1 MQAYINNPMLSA
13 KVEKQ
18 QEECVFCLDGIPP
31 PLIKNSSCACQYNY
45 HPTCQ
50 KSYEARLIAEGK
62 QPLCVMCRQPL
73 PTDCEIALMTAH
85 CQTTPI
91 QVSIAVDS
99 LVYGPSRC
107 CHYISI
113 VICTV
118 ITTVVLLI
126 LYRLFF

>member
-1 MQAYINNPMLSA
+1 MQAYINNPMIAS
-13 KVEKQ
+13 KPH
-18 QEECVFCLDGIPP
+18 EECVFCLDGTPP
-31 PLIKNSSCACQYNY
+31 PLKKNDKCKCQFSY

-50 KSYEARLIAEGK
+50 QSYEARLMAEGK

-73 PTDCEIALMTAH
+73 QTDCEIVLMAAH
-85 CQTTPI
+85 CQTDQLPA
-91 QVSIAVDS
+91 AVDN

-107 CHYISI
+107 CHYIVI
-113 VICTV
+113 FICTV

>member
-1 MQAYINNPMLSA
+1 MQAYINNPMLTT
-13 KVEKQ
+13 KVSKP
-18 QEECVFCLDGIPP
+18 QEECVFCLDGTPP
-31 PLIKNSSCACQYNY
+31 PLKKNDKCNCQFSY

-50 KSYEARLIAEGK
+50 QSYECRLTSEGK
-62 QPLCVMCRQPL
+62 QPLCVMCRTPL
-73 PTDCEIALMTAH
+73 STDCEIALIAAH

-91 QVSIAVDS
+91 QVSQAVDS

-107 CHYISI
+107 CHYIAI
-113 VICTV
+113 FICTV